1 MSSSKQVF
9 QADNPGRWNRFKW
22 LSRVLLVALVIG
34 IIAVIVTIRSTY
46 YPELPNL
53 NPAPKK
59 LTKEELDQ
67 LKRSTKFK
75 SFKIQK
81 SEIEALERARKLH
94 QIKQPNNKDR
104 INAAFYRAWEPQAYN
119 SLVVNIGHL
128 DMVVSEGFSILP
140 KTDTVVTKLDT
151 GLMNL
156 NKKYNKPIIVSL
168 SNYVNTD
175 NAHGGYDTKD
185 VDRIVNNKTLRSNF
199 INSIVNALTKNKLKG
214 INVDF
219 DELKDRNGKNY
230 VAFQNELYKTLH
242 AKGFLVT
249 QNVVPEDETFDITKL
264 QHVNDFLFIM
274 AIDEHYE
281 ATNAGDL
288 SNQRWVEQIL
298 DDVCSKVPS
307 EKIILT
313 FAGGAY
319 DWREGDVGKTMG
331 YQQAIST
338 AEEQKSKIT
347 FDLNSANL
355 HFTYMDKDSLDHT
368 IYFTD
373 AATNFNVIRMAD
385 DWATG
390 GVALWRL
397 GAEDPRLWTF
407 FQKNLSID
415 SLKKTGIDMRKLTT
429 VGLNNRVNVDYDG
442 DGEVLD
448 LITTPTTGLI
458 DVKMDPSTFTILDQH
473 YIKLPTKYVIRRYGY
488 APKKVVLTFD
498 DGPDPDFTPRILDI
512 LKAEKVP
519 AAFFVVGSMAE
530 KNIQLLR
537 REYEEGYEIGNH
549 TFFHPDISTISLK
562 RVILELNST
571 RKLIESVTGRSTIL
585 FRPPFNADA
594 EPQTLAEVIP
604 VAESR
609 RQSYITIG
617 ESIDPWDWQ
626 PGVTADSIIARTIRQ
641 KDNGSMILLHDAGG
655 DTREETV
662 KALPAIIHYFKSH
675 GYEFTTIADVL
686 GKTKDDLMPPIK
698 QDPSTGIF
706 GPAYDVFIHGY
717 YYVNWVLIYVF
728 LSAIFLAI
736 GRIVLIGIL
745 AVRQQ
750 SVDKKSKKLDRSTDI
765 MPAVSIIV
773 PAYNEEVNAVATIQ
787 SLLKTDYPSFE
798 IIFVDD
804 GSKDKTFAV
813 VEAAYAGNPL
823 IKILTKPNGGKASA
837 LNFGITHAQNNFVVC
852 IDADTQLKTDA
863 VYQLMAYFTDEEIGA
878 VAGTVKVGNETNI
891 ITRWQSIEYITA
903 QNMDRR
909 AFDLINSIT
918 VVPGAIGAF
927 RKSAIFRAGGFTYDT
942 LAEDCDLTMRI
953 LKQGYVVRNCAEAL
967 AYTEAP
973 ETINMLLKQRFRWSF
988 GVMQSFWKNRD
999 ALFNKK
1005 YKFFGMVGMPNILI
1019 FQIILPL
1026 FSPLADLM
1034 MLFALFGEKPEKMLL
1049 YYVAF
1054 VVIDFIVGIIAFRME
1069 KEDYKKLIYI
1079 IPQRFMW
1086 RQLMYYVLFKS
1097 LRKALKGELSGW
1109 GVLKRTGNVKVD
1121 GAGSKKAQ
1129 PVYIIIGVAIIA
1141 VIAYL
1146 LYKHFS

>member
-1 MSSSKQVF
+1 MSSNKQVF
-9 QADNPGRWNRFKW
+9 QADTPGRWNRFKW
-22 LSRVLLVALVIG
+22 LSRILFVFLVVG
-34 IIAVIVTIRSTY
+34 VIAVIVTIKSTY
-46 YPELPNL
+46 YPDLPNL

-59 LTKEELDQ
+59 MSKEELEQ
-67 LKRSTKFK
+67 VKRSTKYK
-75 SFKIQK
+75 YFKIQK
-81 SEIEALERARKLH
+81 SEILAMERAKRLH
-94 QIKQPNNKDR
+94 QHKHPNNKDR
-104 INAAFYRAWEPQAYN
+104 INAAFYRPWEPQAYY
-119 SLVVNIGHL
+119 SLLDNINRL

-140 KTDTVVTKLDT
+140 KTDTVITKIDT
-151 GLMNL
+151 GLINL
-156 NKKYNKPIIVSL
+156 NKKYNKPIIITL
-168 SNYVNTD
+168 SNYVNV
-175 NAHGGYDTKD
+175 NNQVGGYDSKD
-185 VDRIVNNKTLRSNF
+185 IERIFKNPALRTGF
-199 INSIVNALTKNKLKG
+199 INSIVNALTKYKFKG
-214 INVDF
+214 INVDL
-219 DELKDRNGKNY
+219 DDIKDRNSKNY
-230 VAFQNELYKTLH
+230 IAFQNELYATLS
-242 AKGFLVT
+242 AKKLLVT
-249 QNVVPEDETFDITKL
+249 QNVVPEDETYNISRL

-274 AIDEHYE
+274 AIDEHNE
-281 ATNAGDL
+281 ASNAGDL
-288 SNQRWVEQIL
+288 SNQHWVEQIL

-319 DWREGDVGKTMG
+319 DWPEGSVGKSIG
-331 YQQAIST
+331 YQQAVST
-338 AEEQKSKIT
+338 ADENKSKIT
-347 FDLNSANL
+347 FDPVSANS
-355 HFTYMDKDSLDHT
+355 HFKYMDKDSLEHT

-390 GVALWRL
+390 GVALWRM
-397 GAEDPRLWTF
+397 GTEDPRLWSY

-415 SLKKTGIDMRKLTT
+415 SLRKTGVDLKKLTT
-429 VGLNNRVNVDYDG
+429 VGLNNRKNVEYDG

-448 LITTPTTGLI
+448 LITSPSIGEIKVKLDTG
-458 DVKMDPSTFTILDQH
+458 DFTIRDQH
-473 YIKLPTKYVIRRYGY
+473 YIKLPTKYVIRKYGY
-488 APKKVVLTFD
+488 KPKKVVLTFD
-498 DGPDPDFTPRILDI
+498 DGPDPDYTPRILDI
-512 LKAEKVP
+512 LKKENVP

-530 KNIQLLR
+530 KNIQILR

-549 TFFHPDISTISLK
+549 TFFHPDISTISLD
-562 RVILELNST
+562 RVILELNAT
-571 RKLIESVTGRSTIL
+571 RKIIESVTGRSTIL

-594 EPQTLAEVIP
+594 EPETLAEVIP

-641 KDNGSMILLHDAGG
+641 ANNGSMILLHDAGG

-662 KALPAIIHYFKSH
+662 KALPAIIHYFKTH
-675 GYEFTTIADVL
+675 GYQFTTIADVL
-686 GKTKDDLMPPIK
+686 DKTKADLMPPIK
-698 QDPSTGIF
+698 DDHSGIF
-706 GPAYDVFIHGY
+706 GPMYDVVVHGY
-717 YYVNWVLIYVF
+717 FYLNWILIYVF

-745 AVRQQ
+745 AVRQN
-750 SVDKKSKKLDRSTDI
+750 SENKKTVRLRGDNIPLPS
-765 MPAVSIIV
+765 VSIIV

-787 SLLKTDYPSFE
+787 SLLKTEYPVFE

-804 GSKDKTFAV
+804 GSTDKTFEV
-813 VEAAYAGNPL
+813 VSAAYENNPL
-823 IKILTKPNGGKASA
+823 VKILTKPNGGKASA
-837 LNFGITHAQNNFVVC
+837 LNFGITHANSDFVVC

-863 VYQLMAYFTDEEIGA
+863 IYHLMSYFTDEEIGA

-953 LKQGYVVRNCAEAL
+953 LKQGYIIKNCAEAI

-973 ETINMLLKQRFRWSF
+973 ESINMLLKQRFRWSF
-988 GVMQSFWKNRD
+988 GVIQSFWKNRD

-1034 MLFALFGEKPEKMLL
+1034 MIFALFGEKPEKMLI

-1069 KEDYKKLIYI
+1069 KESYSKLIYI
-1079 IPQRFMW
+1079 IPQRFLW

-1097 LRKALKGELSGW
+1097 MRKALKGELSGW

-1121 GAGSKKAQ
+1121 ADK
-1129 PVYIIIGVAIIA
+1129 V
-1141 VIAYL
+1141 
-1146 LYKHFS
+1146 

>member
-1 MSSSKQVF
+1 MSSNKQVF
-9 QADNPGRWNRFKW
+9 QADSPGRWNKFKW
-22 LSRVLLVALVIG
+22 LSRILLAVLIIG
-34 IIAVIVTIRSTY
+34 IIAVIVTIKSTY
-46 YPELPNL
+46 YPDLPNL

-59 LTKEELDQ
+59 MSKEELDQ
-67 LKRSTKFK
+67 LKRSTKYK
-75 SFKIQK
+75 AFKIQE
-81 SEIEALERARKLH
+81 SEIEKMERTKRLH
-94 QIKQPNNKDR
+94 QLKHPNNKDR
-104 INAAFYRAWEPQAYN
+104 INAAFYHPWEPQAYY
-119 SLVVNIGHL
+119 SLLDNINKL
-128 DMVVSEGFSILP
+128 DMIVSEGFSIAP
-140 KTDTVVTKLDT
+140 HTDTVITKIDT
-151 GLMNL
+151 GLINL
-156 NKKYNKPIIVSL
+156 NKKYNKPILLTL
-168 SNYVNTD
+168 SNYVNKD
-175 NAHGGYDTKD
+175 NLTGGYDSKD
-185 VDRIVNNKTLRSNF
+185 VERIFKSKTLRAGF
-199 INSIVNALTKNKLKG
+199 IKSIVNALYKYKLKG
-214 INVDF
+214 INVDL
-219 DELKDRNGKNY
+219 DEIKDRNSKIY
-230 VAFQNELYKTLH
+230 ITFQKELYATLS
-242 AKGFLVT
+242 AKKFLVT
-249 QNVVPEDETFDITKL
+249 QNVIPGDDEYDILRL
-264 QHVNDFLFIM
+264 QHVNDFLFVM
-274 AIDEHYE
+274 AIDEHNEYS
-281 ATNAGDL
+281 NAGDI
-288 SNQRWVEQIL
+288 SNQHWVEQIL
-298 DDVCSKVPS
+298 DDVCSKIPS
-307 EKIILT
+307 EKVILT

-319 DWREGDVGKTMG
+319 DWPEKSVGRAIG

-338 AEEQKSKIT
+338 AQEKQSKII
-347 FDLNSANL
+347 FDPLSANL
-355 HFTYMDKDSLDHT
+355 HFNYVDQDSLDHT
-368 IYFTD
+368 IYFAD

-390 GVALWRL
+390 GVALWRM
-397 GAEDPRLWTF
+397 GTEDPRLWSF

-415 SLKKTGIDMRKLTT
+415 SLHKTGVDLKKLTS
-429 VGLNNRVNVDYDG
+429 VGLNSRKNVEYDG

-448 LITTPTTGLI
+448 LITTPTIGEI
-458 DVKMDPSTFTILDQH
+458 NVKLDTNNFTITNQH

-488 APKKVVLTFD
+488 KPKKVVLTFD

-512 LKAEKVP
+512 LKKENVP

-530 KNIQLLR
+530 KNMQLVR

-549 TFFHPDISTISLK
+549 TFFHPDISTISLD
-562 RVILELNST
+562 RVVLELNST
-571 RKLIESVTGRSTIL
+571 RKLIESITGRSTIL

-641 KDNGSMILLHDAGG
+641 RNAGSMILLHDAGG

-662 KALPAIIHYFKSH
+662 KALPEIIHYFKSH
-675 GYEFTTIADVL
+675 GYQFTTIADVL
-686 GKTKDDLMPPIK
+686 GKTKADLMPPIPN
-698 QDPSTGIF
+698 DPHTGIL
-706 GPAYDVFIHGY
+706 GPVYDVAVHGY
-717 YYVNWVLIYVF
+717 YYINWILIYIF

-736 GRIVLIGIL
+736 GRIVLIGVL
-745 AVRQQ
+745 AVRQH
-750 SVDKKSKKLDRSTDI
+750 SENKKMVKARGTDF
-765 MPAVSIIV
+765 PLPPVSIIV
-773 PAYNEEVNAVATIQ
+773 PAFNEEVNAIATIQ
-787 SLLKTDYPSFE
+787 SLLKTEYPSFE

-804 GSKDKTFAV
+804 GSKDKTFEV
-813 VEAAYAGNPL
+813 VSAAYEGNPL
-823 IKILTKPNGGKASA
+823 VKILTKPNGGKASA
-837 LNFGITHAQNNFVVC
+837 LNFGITHAKNDYVIC

-863 VYQLMAYFTDEEIGA
+863 IYHLMTYFTDEEIGA

-927 RKSAIFRAGGFTYDT
+927 RKSAIFKAGGFTYDT

-953 LKQGYVVRNCAEAL
+953 LKQGYIVKNCADAI

-988 GVMQSFWKNRD
+988 GVIQSFWKNRD

-1034 MLFALFGEKPEKMLL
+1034 MIFALFGAKPEKMLI

-1054 VVIDFIVGIIAFRME
+1054 VLIDFIVGIIAFRME

-1097 LRKALKGELSGW
+1097 IRKALKGELSGW
-1109 GVLKRTGNVKVD
+1109 GVLKRTGNVNVGKD
-1121 GAGSKKAQ
+1121 QNKKTQ
-1129 PVYIIIGVAIIA
+1129 PVYIIAIVLVLALISF
-1141 VIAYL
+1141 L

>member
-22 LSRVLLVALVIG
+22 LSRVLLAALVIG

-59 LTKEELDQ
+59 MTKEELEQ

-81 SEIEALERARKLH
+81 SEIEALERAKKLH
-94 QIKQPNNKDR
+94 QLKQPNNKDR

-128 DMVVSEGFSILP
+128 DMVVSEGLSIVP

-168 SNYVNTD
+168 SNYVNYNNT
-175 NAHGGYDTKD
+175 HGGYDTKD

-199 INSIVNALTKNKLKG
+199 INSIVNSLTKNKLKG

-219 DELKDRNGKNY
+219 DELRDRNSKNY
-230 VAFQNELYKTLH
+230 IAFQNELYTTLH

-249 QNVVPEDETFDITKL
+249 QNVVPEDESFDITKL

-319 DWREGDVGKTMG
+319 DWPEGSVGKTIG

-347 FDLNSANL
+347 FDPNSANL

-415 SLKKTGIDMRKLTT
+415 SLKKTGVDMRKLTS

-448 LITTPTTGLI
+448 LITTPTTGVI
-458 DVKMDPSTFTILDQH
+458 DVKMDTSTFTILDQH

-675 GYEFTTIADVL
+675 GYQFTTIADVL
-686 GKTKDDLMPPIK
+686 GKTKDDLMPPVK
-698 QDPSTGIF
+698 PDPSTGIF

-717 YYVNWVLIYVF
+717 YYINWALIYIF

-750 SVDKKSKKLDRSTDI
+750 SVDKKSKKLDRNTDV

-813 VEAAYAGNPL
+813 VEAAYKGNPL

-837 LNFGITHAQNNFVVC
+837 LNFGITHAQNDFVVC

-863 VYQLMAYFTDEEIGA
+863 VYQLMTYFTDEEIGA

-953 LKQGYVVRNCAEAL
+953 LKQGYVVRNCAEAI

-1054 VVIDFIVGIIAFRME
+1054 VVVDFIVGIIAFRME

-1121 GAGSKKAQ
+1121 GSGSKKAQ
-1129 PVYIIIGVAIIA
+1129 PIYMVIGVAIVT
-1141 VIAYL
+1141 VIVYL
-1146 LYKHFS
+1146 LYKHYS